1 MIARKTC
8 HDELLAQPCNMI
20 VDGELLPNRGTSVAC
35 SKLAAQW
42 NEAID
47 HHEDI
52 LMALYRRDGAV
63 MPVRK
68 VEPLCR
74 PGPAIHI
81 CWEWTFAGVQKTPFE
96 RPIWFGVLKP

>member
-1 MIARKTC
+1 MIARKTR
-8 HDELLAQPCNMI
+8 HDELLAQRCNMI

-68 VEPLCR
+68 AERLCR
-74 PGPAIHI
+74 PRPRRSHLL
-81 CWEWTFAGVQKTPFE
+81 GVDVRR
-96 RPIWFGVLKP
+96 RPKNTV